1 METFILYQY
10 VVLPI
15 ITNESIAQLP
25 QAIHVLYRH
34 HLPPHKKNETI
45 VVLFAKMCV
54 VQDFSKG
61 HTRLELKKRV
71 VRLKLILSKLLDS
84 FGSILVHLGKYMHQR
99 SSNLY
104 IIRP

>member
-34 HLPPHKKNETI
+34 HLPPHKNETI
-45 VVLFAKMCV
+45 VVLFAKMYV

-61 HTRLELKKRV
+61 HTRLELKKSRTFKTNFV
-71 VRLKLILSKLLDS
+71 KIFRFIWLY
-84 FGSILVHLGKYMHQR
+84 FGPFG
-99 SSNLY
+99 
-104 IIRP
+104 

>member
-1 METFILYQY
+1 MSFTGTTS
-10 VVLPI
+10 LPI
-15 ITNESIAQLP
+15 
-25 QAIHVLYRH
+25 
-34 HLPPHKKNETI
+34 KNETI

-84 FGSILVHLGKYMHQR
+84 FGYIWSIWVNICTSAALI
-99 SSNLY
+99 Y
-104 IIRP
+104 I